1 MKITKDWKTNT
12 LVVGAVVGLLSGLLA
27 SFLLVR
33 RAEKSGQELTLN
45 AGEGFRLGML
55 VLGLLREIASLG

>member
-12 LVVGAVVGLLSGLLA
+12 LIVGAVVGLLSGLVA
-27 SFLLVR
+27 AFLLVR
-33 RAEKSGQELTLN
+33 RSEKSGNELTLN
-45 AGEGFRLGML
+45 TGEGFRLGML

>member
-12 LVVGAVVGLLSGLLA
+12 LVVGAVLGLLSGLLA

-33 RAEKSGQELTLN
+33 RAEKSGKELTLN
-45 AGEGFRLGML
+45 SGEGFRLGML
-55 VLGLLREIASLG
+55 VLGLLREITTLG

>member
-1 MKITKDWKTNT
+1 MKISKDWKTNT
-12 LVVGAVVGLLSGLLA
+12 LIVGAMLGLLSGLLA

-33 RAEKSGQELTLN
+33 RAEKSGKELTLSS
-45 AGEGFRLGML
+45 GEGFRLGML

>member
-12 LVVGAVVGLLSGLLA
+12 LIVGAVVGLLSGLMA
-27 SFLLVR
+27 AFLLVR
-33 RAEKSGQELTLN
+33 RSEKSGNELTLN
-45 AGEGFRLGML
+45 TGEGFRLGML

>member
-12 LVVGAVVGLLSGLLA
+12 LIVGAVLGLLSGLLA

-33 RAEKSGQELTLN
+33 RAEKSGKELTLN
-45 AGEGFRLGML
+45 SGEGFRLGML